1 MANCLYKL
9 YEELGKIG
17 VPDRYTV
24 SFEFSKK
31 NAIGR
36 TGFIII
42 EVRDNETGYK
52 TKWAVSPNELE
63 ENKLDY
69 IADHIWAMIENME
82 DE

>member
-1 MANCLYKL
+1 MTNCLYKL

-17 VPDRYTV
+17 VPDRYAV
-24 SFEFSKK
+24 SFEFSRN

-36 TGFIII
+36 TGFIVI

-52 TKWAVSPNELE
+52 TKWSVAPTELE
-63 ENKLDY
+63 NCKLDY

-82 DE
+82 DA